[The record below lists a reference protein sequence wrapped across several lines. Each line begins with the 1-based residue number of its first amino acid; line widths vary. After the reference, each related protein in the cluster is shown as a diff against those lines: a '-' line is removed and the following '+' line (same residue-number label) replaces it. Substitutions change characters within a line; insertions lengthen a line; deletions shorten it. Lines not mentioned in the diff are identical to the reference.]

1 MRHIC
6 FYVSDHGFGHI
17 TRNLSI
23 ILQLLKEDDVKIS
36 LVCGQRQLDFVRNYL
51 PESLNKRIN
60 FRVMQT
66 DIGLVLQEGTLEID
80 KGGLKLQTE
89 KYLKTCP
96 ILSRQEADWLV
107 HNEVNVAV
115 CDMPIWS
122 IEACRLAGIEILYIG
137 NFTWTE
143 LYKEHLPEYIW
154 QAYGNEYK
162 KLNHVALYALHNREM
177 LQFVGAAQDLSEV
190 SLVCRPFS
198 HKLASDIKNKLT
210 RPIVFVA
217 LGMSATFKE
226 IIDVS
231 NYPYDFIINAGVPF
245 IGSNVYKLDSAVT
258 NTQDYIL
265 ASDYVITKAGWST
278 VAECIL
284 AHKPMALFERNG
296 VLEDR
301 NTISILQKEGVAIC
315 ITQDD
320 LFDINGIIRRMD
332 KLLRGSYN
340 KFYDC
345 SSQIA
350 DKILS
355 LV

>member
-1 MRHIC
+1 MRHVC

-23 ILQLLKEDDVKIS
+23 ILELLKEDDVKIS
-36 LVCGQRQLDFVRNYL
+36 LVCGERQLDFVRNYL
-51 PESLNKRIN
+51 PETLNKRIN
-60 FRVMQT
+60 FRTMQT
-66 DIGLVLQEGTLEID
+66 DVGLVLQEGTLHID
-80 KGGLKLQTE
+80 KVRLKLQTE

-96 ILSRQEADWLV
+96 IKSEEEADWLI

-137 NFTWTE
+137 NFTWSE

-154 QAYGNEYK
+154 QAYGNEYT
-162 KLNHVALYALHNREM
+162 KLKHVALYALHNNEM
-177 LQFVGAAQDLSEV
+177 LEFVGAAEDLSKV

-198 HKLASDIKNKLT
+198 KEFAVSIKNKYN

-217 LGMSATFKE
+217 LGMSASFND

-231 NYPYDFIINAGVPF
+231 TYPYEFIINSGVPF
-245 IGSNVYKLDSAVT
+245 IGSNVYKLDSSVI

-278 VAECIL
+278 VSECIL
-284 AHKPMALFERNG
+284 AHKPMALFERNN

-301 NTISILQKEGVAIC
+301 NTISILQKEGFAIC
-315 ITQDD
+315 ITREE
-320 LFDINGIIRRMD
+320 LKDINGILRRMD

-345 SSQIA
+345 SSQLA